1 MWSVLHEVRPTAMMH
16 GMKATFSFQT
26 YNRKEIA
33 EEDITEIIYQLL
45 TYGAKESLLCKKGES
60 ESEDSQLRLSL
71 QAAAVKN
78 QLILNGSFYSVKS
91 PKKLKRELKRK
102 LSIKITPYD
111 GQIAVFDKEG
121 EEKQISIQMQ
131 REKK

>member
-1 MWSVLHEVRPTAMMH
+1 
-16 GMKATFSFQT
+16 MKISFSFQT
-26 YNRKEIA
+26 YDRGDIE
-33 EEDITEIIYQLL
+33 EEDIAGIIYLLL
-45 TYGAKESLLCKKGES
+45 TYGVKESLLCRKGDS
-60 ESEDSQLRLSL
+60 ESEDSWLKLFL

-91 PKKLKRELKRK
+91 SKKLERELKRK
-102 LSIKITPYD
+102 LSMKTAPYD